1 MTLSTIVA
9 LASGPGPAGVS
20 IIRLS
25 GPACEAV
32 ARQLIGG
39 LPQPRRAKLAKI
51 VDLAG
56 EPIDHALIIYF
67 PRPNSFTGED
77 VLELQVH
84 GGRAV
89 VRDTIEACLGITG
102 VRLAE
107 AGEFSR
113 RAFTN
118 GKMDLTAAEGLADLV
133 EAETAAQRRQALRQ
147 MEGELA
153 DEVGRWRES
162 IIDCLADAEGD
173 IDFPDE
179 DLPPGLSERARA
191 RIETLKVRLET
202 YLAESRRAERVRS
215 GFQVAIVGK
224 PNAGKSSLINQLARR
239 EAAIVSPIPG
249 TTRDIV
255 EVRLVLGGM
264 VILISDTAGL
274 RESEDLIEAE
284 GVRRARQRAEEAD
297 LRLALIT
304 DHGDKPEFS
313 DLMQSG
319 DLWLLGQADRVDW
332 ATCTAG
338 ELAVS
343 SVTRQGLDR
352 LEAILTE
359 RAQAD
364 LGKSEA
370 APLTRL
376 RHQEAVQEAIESLDR
391 ALTASVQAPELVAED
406 LRLAARALGRVTG
419 RVDME
424 DVLDRLFSQFCIG
437 K

>member
-1 MTLSTIVA
+1 VTASTIVA

-25 GPACEAV
+25 GPACEHV
-32 ARQLIGG
+32 AQRLIGSTP
-39 LPQPRRAKLAKI
+39 LPRRAKLARI
-51 VDLAG
+51 ADRVG
-56 EPIDHALIIYF
+56 EPIDNALVLYF
-67 PRPNSFTGED
+67 PCPHSFTGED
-77 VLELQVH
+77 VLELHVH

-89 VRDTIEACLGITG
+89 VRDTLEACLGIPD

-113 RAFTN
+113 RAFLS

-153 DEVGRWRES
+153 DEVGRWREAV
-162 IIDCLADAEGD
+162 IDCLADAEGD

-179 DLPPGLSERARA
+179 DLPPGLSERARQ
-191 RIETLKVRLET
+191 RIESLKGRLEA
-202 YLAESRRAERVRS
+202 YLAESRRAERVRT
-215 GFQVAIVGK
+215 GYQVAIVGK
-224 PNAGKSSLINQLARR
+224 PNAGKSSLVNQLARR
-239 EAAIVSPIPG
+239 DAAIVSPVPG

-255 EVRLVLGGM
+255 DVRLVLGGM

-274 RESEDLIEAE
+274 RESEDLIEVE

-297 LRLALIT
+297 LRLGLIT
-304 DHGDKPEFS
+304 DHADMAEFA
-313 DLMQSG
+313 DLMKDG
-319 DLWLLGQADRVDW
+319 DLWLLGQADRLDW
-332 ATCTAG
+332 TEQAG
-338 ELAVS
+338 VGLAVS
-343 SVTRQGLDR
+343 SVTRQGLDD
-352 LEAILTE
+352 LESIITE

-364 LGKSEA
+364 LGKSES

-376 RHQEAVQEAIESLDR
+376 RHQEAVRDGIAALDR
-391 ALTASVQAPELVAED
+391 ALTASVLAPELVAED

>member
-25 GPACEAV
+25 GPACTNV
-32 ARQLIGG
+32 AQRLTGG
-39 LPQPRRAKLAKI
+39 IPEPRRAKLARV
-51 VDLAG
+51 VDLNS
-56 EPIDHALIIYF
+56 EPIDHALVLFF
-67 PRPNSFTGED
+67 PKPNSFTGED

-89 VRDTIEACLGITG
+89 VRDTIEACLGVTD

-113 RAFTN
+113 RAFMN

-147 MEGELA
+147 MDGELA
-153 DEVGRWRES
+153 DEMGRWRDAV
-162 IIDCLADAEGD
+162 IDCLADAEGD

-179 DLPPGLSERARA
+179 DLPPGLSDRARS
-191 RIETLKVRLET
+191 RIHALKERLESF
-202 YLAESRRAERVRS
+202 LNESQRAERVRT

-239 EAAIVSPIPG
+239 DAAIVSPIPG

-255 EVRLVLGGM
+255 EVRLILGGM

-274 RESEDLIEAE
+274 RDSEDLIEAE
-284 GVRRARQRAEEAD
+284 GVRRARQRAKEAD
-297 LRLALIT
+297 LRLALVT
-304 DHGDKPEFS
+304 SHDDKSEF
-313 DLMQSG
+313 DG
-319 DLWLLGQADRVDW
+319 DLWLLGQADRLAW
-332 ATCTAG
+332 ADARAG
-338 ELAVS
+338 ELCVS
-343 SVTRQGLDR
+343 SVTRLGLDE
-352 LEAILTE
+352 LESILTQ

-364 LGKSEA
+364 LGKFEA

-376 RHQEAVQEAIESLDR
+376 RHHEAVREGVAALDR
-391 ALTASVQAPELVAED
+391 ALTASVHAPELVAED

-424 DVLDRLFSQFCIG
+424 DVLDRLFSQFCVG

>member
-1 MTLSTIVA
+1 VTASTIVA

-25 GPACEAV
+25 GPACEHV
-32 ARQLIGG
+32 AQRLIGSTP
-39 LPQPRRAKLAKI
+39 LPRRAKLARI
-51 VDLAG
+51 VDRVG
-56 EPIDHALIIYF
+56 EPIDNALVLYF
-67 PRPNSFTGED
+67 PCPHSFTGED
-77 VLELQVH
+77 VLELHVH

-89 VRDTIEACLGITG
+89 VRDTLEACLGIPD

-113 RAFTN
+113 RAFLS

-153 DEVGRWRES
+153 DEVGRWREAV
-162 IIDCLADAEGD
+162 IDCLADAEGD

-179 DLPPGLSERARA
+179 DLPPGLSERARQ
-191 RIETLKVRLET
+191 RIESLKGRLEA
-202 YLAESRRAERVRS
+202 YLAESRRAERVRT
-215 GFQVAIVGK
+215 GYQVAIVGK
-224 PNAGKSSLINQLARR
+224 PNAGKSSLVNQLARR
-239 EAAIVSPIPG
+239 DAAIVSPVPG

-255 EVRLVLGGM
+255 DVRLVLGGM

-274 RESEDLIEAE
+274 RESEDLIEVE

-297 LRLALIT
+297 LRLGLIT
-304 DHGDKPEFS
+304 DHADMAEFA
-313 DLMQSG
+313 DLMKDG
-319 DLWLLGQADRVDW
+319 DLWLLGQADRLDW
-332 ATCTAG
+332 TEQAG
-338 ELAVS
+338 VGLAVS
-343 SVTRQGLDR
+343 SVTRQGLDD
-352 LEAILTE
+352 LESIITE

-364 LGKSEA
+364 LGKSES

-376 RHQEAVQEAIESLDR
+376 RHQEAVRDGIAALDR
-391 ALTASVQAPELVAED
+391 ALTASVLAPELVAED

>member
-1 MTLSTIVA
+1 MTASTIVA
-9 LASGPGPAGVS
+9 PASGPGPAGVS

-32 ARQLIGG
+32 AQRLIGVT
-39 LPQPRRAKLAKI
+39 PEPRRAKLAKV
-51 VDLAG
+51 VDLTG
-56 EPIDHALIIYF
+56 DPIDTALVLYF
-67 PRPNSFTGED
+67 PKPNSFTGED
-77 VLELQVH
+77 VLELHVH

-89 VRDTIEACLGITG
+89 VRDTIAACLGMAD

-113 RAFTN
+113 RAYLN

-147 MEGELA
+147 MQGELA
-153 DEVGRWRES
+153 DEVGRWREVL
-162 IIDCLADAEGD
+162 IDCLADAEGD

-179 DLPPGLSERARA
+179 DLPPGLSDRARH
-191 RIETLKVRLET
+191 RILDLQARLEG

-239 EAAIVSPIPG
+239 DAAIVSPVPG

-255 EVRLVLGGM
+255 DVRLILGGM

-274 RESEDLIEAE
+274 RDSEDLIEAE
-284 GVRRARQRAEEAD
+284 GVRRARQRAKEAD
-297 LRLALIT
+297 LRLALLT
-304 DHGDKPEFS
+304 SQEDRSEFA
-313 DLMQSG
+313 DLMGDG
-319 DLWLLGQADRVDW
+319 DLWLLGQADRVEW
-332 ATCTAG
+332 ANVDNG
-338 ELAVS
+338 DLAVS
-343 SVTRQGLDR
+343 SVTRQGLDE
-352 LEAILTE
+352 LEALLTQ

-364 LGKSEA
+364 LGKSES

-376 RHQEAVQEAIESLDR
+376 RHQEAVREGIAALDR

-419 RVDME
+419 RVDMD

>member
-1 MTLSTIVA
+1 MTTSTIVA

-25 GPACEAV
+25 GPACSAV
-32 ARQLIGG
+32 AKRLAGG
-39 LPQPRRAKLAKI
+39 IPQARRAKLARL
-51 VDLAG
+51 VDLNG
-56 EPIDHALIIYF
+56 EPIDNALVLFF
-67 PRPNSFTGED
+67 PKPHSFTGED
-77 VLELQVH
+77 VLELHVH

-89 VRDTIEACLGITG
+89 VRDTLEACLGLAG

-113 RAFTN
+113 RAFMS

-147 MEGELA
+147 MEGGLA
-153 DEVGRWRES
+153 NEVGRWREAV
-162 IIDCLADAEGD
+162 IDCLADAEGD

-179 DLPPGLSERARA
+179 DLPPGLSDRARR
-191 RIETLKVRLET
+191 RIQDLQARLEGF
-202 YLAESRRAERVRS
+202 LAESRRAERVRT
-215 GFQVAIVGK
+215 GFQVAIIGK

-255 EVRLVLGGM
+255 EIRLVLGGM

-274 RESEDLIEAE
+274 RDSEDSIEAE
-284 GVRRARQRAEEAD
+284 GVRRARERAKDAD
-297 LRLALIT
+297 LRLALLT
-304 DHGDKPEFS
+304 SQDDKSAFA
-313 DLMQSG
+313 DLMTEG
-319 DLWLLGQADRVDW
+319 DIWLFGQADRLDW
-332 ATCTAG
+332 AEARSG

-343 SVTRQGLDR
+343 SVTRQGLDE
-352 LEAILTE
+352 LEAVLAQ
-359 RAQAD
+359 RAQGD
-364 LGKSEA
+364 LGSSES

-376 RHQEAVQEAIESLDR
+376 RHQEAVREGIEALNR
-391 ALTASVQAPELVAED
+391 ALAASVHAPELVAED

>member
-1 MTLSTIVA
+1 
-9 LASGPGPAGVS
+9 P
-20 IIRLS
+20 
-25 GPACEAV
+25 
-32 ARQLIGG
+32 
-39 LPQPRRAKLAKI
+39 
-51 VDLAG
+51 
-56 EPIDHALIIYF
+56 H
-67 PRPNSFTGED
+67 SFTGED
-77 VLELQVH
+77 VLELHVH

-89 VRDTIEACLGITG
+89 VRDTLEACLGIPD

-113 RAFTN
+113 RAFLS

-153 DEVGRWRES
+153 DEVGRWREAV
-162 IIDCLADAEGD
+162 IDCLADAEGD

-179 DLPPGLSERARA
+179 DLPPGLSERARQ
-191 RIETLKVRLET
+191 RIESLKGRLEA
-202 YLAESRRAERVRS
+202 YLAESRRAERVRT
-215 GFQVAIVGK
+215 GYQVAIVGK
-224 PNAGKSSLINQLARR
+224 PNAGKSSLVNQLARR
-239 EAAIVSPIPG
+239 DAAIVSPVPG

-255 EVRLVLGGM
+255 DVRLVLGGM

-274 RESEDLIEAE
+274 RESEDLIEVE

-297 LRLALIT
+297 LRLGLIT
-304 DHGDKPEFS
+304 DHADMAEFA
-313 DLMQSG
+313 DLMKDG
-319 DLWLLGQADRVDW
+319 DLWLLGQADRLDW
-332 ATCTAG
+332 TEQAG
-338 ELAVS
+338 VGLAVS
-343 SVTRQGLDR
+343 SVTRQGLDD
-352 LEAILTE
+352 LESIITE

-364 LGKSEA
+364 LGKSES

-376 RHQEAVQEAIESLDR
+376 RHQEAVRDGIAALDR
-391 ALTASVQAPELVAED
+391 ALTASVLAPELVAED

>member
-1 MTLSTIVA
+1 MTASTIVA

-25 GPACEAV
+25 GPSCVAV
-32 ARQLIGG
+32 AQRLIGG
-39 LPQPRRAKLAKI
+39 TPQPRRAKLAKV
-51 VDLAG
+51 VDLDG
-56 EPIDHALIIYF
+56 DPIDNALVLYF
-67 PRPNSFTGED
+67 PKPNSFTGED
-77 VLELQVH
+77 VLELHVH

-89 VRDTIEACLGITG
+89 VRDTIEACLGMAD

-113 RAFTN
+113 RAFLN
-118 GKMDLTAAEGLADLV
+118 AKMDLTAAEGLADLV
-133 EAETAAQRRQALRQ
+133 EAETVGQRRQALRQ
-147 MEGELA
+147 MEGALA
-153 DEVGRWRES
+153 DEVGRWREAV
-162 IIDCLADAEGD
+162 IDCLADAEGD

-179 DLPPGLSERARA
+179 DLPPGLSDRARE
-191 RIETLKVRLET
+191 RIHELQARLESF
-202 YLAESRRAERVRS
+202 LVESRRAERVRS

-239 EAAIVSPIPG
+239 DAAIVSPIPG

-255 EVRLVLGGM
+255 DVRLILGGM
-264 VILISDTAGL
+264 VVLISDTAGI
-274 RESEDLIEAE
+274 RDSEDIIEAE
-284 GVRRARQRAEEAD
+284 GVRRARQRASEAD
-297 LRLALIT
+297 LRLVLLT
-304 DHGDKPEFS
+304 SQDDKSEFAE
-313 DLMQSG
+313 LMEDG
-319 DLWLLGQADRVDW
+319 DLWLLGQADRLEW
-332 ATCTAG
+332 ASADSG

-343 SVTRQGLDR
+343 SVTRQGLDE
-352 LEAILTE
+352 LEARLTQ

-364 LGKSEA
+364 LGKSES

-376 RHQEAVQEAIESLDR
+376 RHQEAVREGIAALDR
-391 ALTASVQAPELVAED
+391 ALTASVHAPELVAED

-419 RVDME
+419 RVDMD

>member
-1 MTLSTIVA
+1 MTASTIVA

-25 GPACEAV
+25 GPNCETV
-32 ARQLIGG
+32 AQRLIGG
-39 LPQPRRAKLAKI
+39 VPPPRQAKLAKLR
-51 VDLAG
+51 DWSG
-56 EPIDHALIIYF
+56 EPIDNSLVIFF
-67 PRPNSFTGED
+67 PGPRSFTGED
-77 VLELQVH
+77 VLELHVH

-89 VRDTIEACLGITG
+89 VRDTIEACLGISG

-113 RAFTN
+113 RAFIH

-153 DEVGRWRES
+153 DEVGRWREAV
-162 IIDCLADAEGD
+162 IDCLADAEGD

-179 DLPPGLSERARA
+179 DLPPGLSERARK
-191 RIETLKVRLET
+191 RIEELKARLEG
-202 YLAESRRAERVRS
+202 YLVESRRAERVRN

-224 PNAGKSSLINQLARR
+224 PNAGKSSLINQLVRR
-239 EAAIVSPIPG
+239 DAAIVSAIPG

-255 EVRLVLGGM
+255 EVRLILCGM
-264 VILISDTAGL
+264 VVLISDTAGL

-297 LRLALIT
+297 LRLGLIT
-304 DHGDKPEFS
+304 DHADKHEFA
-313 DLMQSG
+313 DLIRDG
-319 DLWLLGQADRVDW
+319 DLWLLGQSDRVDW
-332 ATCTAG
+332 ASPIAG
-338 ELAVS
+338 ELVVS
-343 SVTRQGLDR
+343 SVSRQGLDT
-352 LEAILTE
+352 LEAIITE

-376 RHQEAVQEAIESLDR
+376 RHQEAVRDGIEALER
-391 ALTASVQAPELVAED
+391 ALTASVHAPELVAED

>member
-32 ARQLIGG
+32 ARRLIGG

-56 EPIDHALIIYF
+56 EPIDHALIIFF
-67 PRPNSFTGED
+67 PRPKSFTGED

-89 VRDTIEACLGITG
+89 VRDTIEACLGIAG

-107 AGEFSR
+107 PGEFSR

-224 PNAGKSSLINQLARR
+224 PNSGKSSLINQLARR

-274 RESEDLIEAE
+274 RDSEDLIEAE

-304 DHGDKPEFS
+304 DHRDKPEFS
-313 DLMQSG
+313 DLIQAD

-332 ATCTAG
+332 ATCTAR

>member
-1 MTLSTIVA
+1 VIASTIVA

-25 GPACEAV
+25 GPACMAV
-32 ARQLIGG
+32 AERLTGG
-39 LPQPRRAKLAKI
+39 VPQPRRAKLARV
-51 VDLAG
+51 VDLSN
-56 EPIDHALIIYF
+56 EPIDHALVLFF
-67 PRPNSFTGED
+67 PRPHSFTGED

-89 VRDTIEACLGITG
+89 VRDTIEACLGIAN

-113 RAFTN
+113 RAFLN

-133 EAETAAQRRQALRQ
+133 EAETASQRRQALRQ
-147 MEGELA
+147 MQGELA
-153 DEVGRWRES
+153 DEMGRWREAV
-162 IIDCLADAEGD
+162 IDCLADAEGD

-179 DLPPGLSERARA
+179 DLPPGLSDRARS
-191 RIETLKVRLET
+191 RIHALKESLESFVR
-202 YLAESRRAERVRS
+202 ESQRAERVRT

-239 EAAIVSPIPG
+239 DAAIVSPIPG

-255 EVRLVLGGM
+255 EVRLILGGM
-264 VILISDTAGL
+264 VILVSDTAGL
-274 RESEDLIEAE
+274 RDSDDAIEAE
-284 GVRRARQRAEEAD
+284 GVRRARQRAKEAD
-297 LRLALIT
+297 LRLALVTCHDDKQEFAELMT
-304 DHGDKPEFS
+304 D
-313 DLMQSG
+313 G
-319 DLWLLGQADRVDW
+319 DLWLLGQADRITW
-332 ATCTAG
+332 ADVGAG
-338 ELAVS
+338 ELCVS
-343 SVTRQGLDR
+343 SVTRLGLDE
-352 LEAILTE
+352 LEAILTQ

-364 LGKSEA
+364 LGRFEA

-376 RHQEAVQEAIESLDR
+376 RHQEAVREGVVALDR
-391 ALTASVQAPELVAED
+391 ALAASVHAPELVAED

>member
-1 MTLSTIVA
+1 
-9 LASGPGPAGVS
+9 
-20 IIRLS
+20 LS
-25 GPACEAV
+25 GPACEHV
-32 ARQLIGG
+32 AQRLIGSTP
-39 LPQPRRAKLAKI
+39 LPRRAKLARI
-51 VDLAG
+51 ADRVG
-56 EPIDHALIIYF
+56 EPIDNALVLYF
-67 PRPNSFTGED
+67 PCPHSFTGED
-77 VLELQVH
+77 VLELHVH

-89 VRDTIEACLGITG
+89 VRDTLEACLGIPD

-113 RAFTN
+113 RAFLS

-153 DEVGRWRES
+153 DEVGRWREAV
-162 IIDCLADAEGD
+162 IDCLADAEGD

-179 DLPPGLSERARA
+179 DLPPGLSERARQ
-191 RIETLKVRLET
+191 RIESLKGRLEA
-202 YLAESRRAERVRS
+202 YLAESRRAERVRT
-215 GFQVAIVGK
+215 GYQVAIVGK
-224 PNAGKSSLINQLARR
+224 PNAGKSSLVNQLARR
-239 EAAIVSPIPG
+239 DAAIVSPVPG

-255 EVRLVLGGM
+255 DVRLVLGGM

-274 RESEDLIEAE
+274 RESEDLIEVE

-297 LRLALIT
+297 LRLGLIT
-304 DHGDKPEFS
+304 DHADMAEFA
-313 DLMQSG
+313 DLMKDG
-319 DLWLLGQADRVDW
+319 DLWLLGQADRLDW
-332 ATCTAG
+332 TEQAG
-338 ELAVS
+338 VGLAVS
-343 SVTRQGLDR
+343 SVTRQGLDD
-352 LEAILTE
+352 LESIITE

-364 LGKSEA
+364 LGKSES

-376 RHQEAVQEAIESLDR
+376 RHQEAVRDGIAALDR
-391 ALTASVQAPELVAED
+391 ALTASVLAPELVAED

>member
-1 MTLSTIVA
+1 MTASTIVA

-25 GPACEAV
+25 GPACELV
-32 ARQLIGG
+32 AQRLIGST
-39 LPQPRRAKLAKI
+39 PKPRHAKLARI

-56 EPIDHALIIYF
+56 DPIDNALVLYF
-67 PRPNSFTGED
+67 PRPHSFTGED
-77 VLELQVH
+77 VLELHVH

-89 VRDTIEACLGITG
+89 IRDTVEACLGVRD

-113 RAFTN
+113 RAFLN

-153 DEVGRWRES
+153 DEVGRWREAV
-162 IIDCLADAEGD
+162 IDCLADAEGD

-179 DLPPGLSERARA
+179 DLPPGLSERARQ
-191 RIETLKVRLET
+191 RIESLKSRLET
-202 YLAESRRAERVRS
+202 YLAESRRAERVRT
-215 GFQVAIVGK
+215 GYQVAIVGK

-239 EAAIVSPIPG
+239 DAAIVSPVPG

-255 EVRLVLGGM
+255 DIRLVLGGM

-274 RESEDLIEAE
+274 RESEDLIEVE

-297 LRLALIT
+297 LRLGLIT
-304 DHGDKPEFS
+304 DQSDMVEFAGLMKDGDV
-313 DLMQSG
+313 
-319 DLWLLGQADRVDW
+319 WLLGQADRLDW
-332 ATCTAG
+332 AEEVSG
-338 ELAVS
+338 GLAVS
-343 SVTRQGLDR
+343 SVTRQGLEE
-352 LEAILTE
+352 LESIITE
-359 RAQAD
+359 RARAD

-376 RHQEAVQEAIESLDR
+376 RHQEAVRDGIAALDR
-391 ALTASVQAPELVAED
+391 ALTASVHAPELVAED

>member
-1 MTLSTIVA
+1 MTASTIVA

-25 GPACEAV
+25 GPACALV
-32 ARQLIGG
+32 AERLIGG
-39 LPQPRRAKLAKI
+39 MPKPRHAKLARI
-51 VDLAG
+51 IDLVG
-56 EPIDHALIIYF
+56 EPIDNALVLYF
-67 PRPNSFTGED
+67 PRPHSFTGED
-77 VLELQVH
+77 VLELHVH

-89 VRDTIEACLGITG
+89 VRDTVEACLGMPD

-113 RAFTN
+113 RAFLN

-147 MEGELA
+147 MEGGLA
-153 DEVGRWRES
+153 DEVGRWREAV
-162 IIDCLADAEGD
+162 IDCLADAEGD

-179 DLPPGLSERARA
+179 DLPPGLSDRARQ
-191 RIETLKVRLET
+191 RIESLKGRLET
-202 YLAESRRAERVRS
+202 YLAESRRAERVRT
-215 GFQVAIVGK
+215 GYQVAIVGK

-239 EAAIVSPIPG
+239 DAAIVSPVPG

-255 EVRLVLGGM
+255 DVRLVLGGM

-274 RESEDLIEAE
+274 RDSEDLVEVE
-284 GVRRARQRAEEAD
+284 GVRRARQRAGEAD
-297 LRLALIT
+297 LRLGLIT
-304 DHGDKPEFS
+304 DREDMVEFT
-313 DLMQSG
+313 DLMRDG
-319 DLWLLGQADRVDW
+319 DLWLLGQADILDW
-332 ATCTAG
+332 SGQASAG
-338 ELAVS
+338 LAVS
-343 SVTRQGLDR
+343 SVTRQGLDE
-352 LEAILTE
+352 LESILTE

-364 LGKSEA
+364 LGKSES

-376 RHQEAVQEAIESLDR
+376 RHQEAVRDGIAALDR
-391 ALTASVQAPELVAED
+391 ALTASVHAPELVAED

>member
-1 MTLSTIVA
+1 MTASTIVA

-25 GPACEAV
+25 GPNCETV
-32 ARQLIGG
+32 ALRLIGRV
-39 LPQPRRAKLAKI
+39 PPPRQVKLAKLR
-51 VDLAG
+51 DLSG
-56 EPIDHALIIYF
+56 EPIDNSLVIFF
-67 PRPNSFTGED
+67 PGPRSFTGED
-77 VLELQVH
+77 VLELHVH

-89 VRDTIEACLGITG
+89 VRDTIEACLGIPG

-113 RAFTN
+113 RAFIH

-153 DEVGRWRES
+153 DEVGRWREAV
-162 IIDCLADAEGD
+162 IDCLADAEGD

-179 DLPPGLSERARA
+179 DLPPGLSERARK
-191 RIETLKVRLET
+191 RIEELKARLEG
-202 YLAESRRAERVRS
+202 YLAESRRAERVRN

-239 EAAIVSPIPG
+239 EAAIVSAIPG

-255 EVRLVLGGM
+255 EVRLILGGM
-264 VILISDTAGL
+264 VVLISDTAGL
-274 RESEDLIEAE
+274 RESADLVEAE

-297 LRLALIT
+297 LRLGLIT
-304 DHGDKPEFS
+304 DHADKQEFA
-313 DLMQSG
+313 DLIRDG
-319 DLWLLGQADRVDW
+319 DLWLLGQSDRVDW
-332 ATCTAG
+332 ASPTGG
-338 ELAVS
+338 ELVVS
-343 SVTRQGLDR
+343 SVSRQGLDA
-352 LEAILTE
+352 LEAIITE

-376 RHQEAVQEAIESLDR
+376 RHQEAVRDGIEALER
-391 ALTASVQAPELVAED
+391 ALTASVHAPELVAED

>member
-1 MTLSTIVA
+1 MTASTIVA

-25 GPACEAV
+25 GPACEHV
-32 ARQLIGG
+32 AQRLIGSTP
-39 LPQPRRAKLAKI
+39 LPRRAKLARI
-51 VDLAG
+51 VDRVG
-56 EPIDHALIIYF
+56 EPIDNALVLYF
-67 PRPNSFTGED
+67 PCPHSFTGED
-77 VLELQVH
+77 VLELHVH

-89 VRDTIEACLGITG
+89 VRDTLEACLGIPD

-113 RAFTN
+113 RAFLN

-153 DEVGRWRES
+153 DDGGRWREAGS
-162 IIDCLADAEGD
+162 DGLADAEGVL
-173 IDFPDE
+173 DFPEVDV
-179 DLPPGLSERARA
+179 PPGLSERSRQ
-191 RIETLKVRLET
+191 RIESLKGRLEA
-202 YLAESRRAERVRS
+202 YLAESRRAERVRT
-215 GFQVAIVGK
+215 GYQVAIVGK

-239 EAAIVSPIPG
+239 DAAIVSPVPG

-255 EVRLVLGGM
+255 DVRLVLGGM

-274 RESEDLIEAE
+274 RESEDLIEVE

-297 LRLALIT
+297 LRLGLIT
-304 DHGDKPEFS
+304 DHADMAEFA
-313 DLMQSG
+313 DLMKDG
-319 DLWLLGQADRVDW
+319 DLWLLGQADRLDW
-332 ATCTAG
+332 TEQAG
-338 ELAVS
+338 VGLAVS
-343 SVTRQGLDR
+343 SVTRQGLDD
-352 LEAILTE
+352 LESIITE

-364 LGKSEA
+364 LGKSES

-376 RHQEAVQEAIESLDR
+376 RHQEAVRDGIAALDR
-391 ALTASVQAPELVAED
+391 ALTASVLAPELVAED

>member
-1 MTLSTIVA
+1 MIASTIVA

-25 GPACEAV
+25 GPACGAV
-32 ARQLIGG
+32 AQRLIGG
-39 LPQPRRAKLAKI
+39 TPKPRRAKLAKV
-51 VDLAG
+51 VDLEG
-56 EPIDHALIIYF
+56 EAIDNALVLYF
-67 PRPNSFTGED
+67 PKPRSFTGED
-77 VLELQVH
+77 VLELHVH

-89 VRDTIEACLGITG
+89 VRDTIEACLGIDG

-113 RAFTN
+113 RAFMH

-153 DEVGRWRES
+153 DEVGRWREAV
-162 IIDCLADAEGD
+162 IDCLADAEGD

-179 DLPPGLSERARA
+179 DLPPGLSERARH
-191 RIETLKVRLET
+191 RIEDLKSRLEV
-202 YLAESRRAERVRS
+202 YLDESRRAERVRN

-239 EAAIVSPIPG
+239 DAAIVSAIPG

-264 VILISDTAGL
+264 VVLISDTAGL
-274 RESEDLIEAE
+274 RESDDLIEIE
-284 GVRRARQRAEEAD
+284 GVRRARQRALEAD

-304 DHGDKPEFS
+304 DRADMSEFV
-313 DLMQSG
+313 DLMGDG
-319 DLWLLGQADRVDW
+319 DLWLLGQADRLEW
-332 ATCTAG
+332 TSQSPR
-338 ELAVS
+338 ELLVS
-343 SVTRQGLDR
+343 SITRQGLEE
-352 LEAILTE
+352 LEAKIKS

-364 LGKSEA
+364 LGRSEA

-376 RHQEAVQEAIESLDR
+376 RHQEAVREGIQALDR